1 MNETANLLEE
11 SARVI
16 EVSDGR
22 LIAETASRSSC
33 SHCGAGSCS
42 TSVVAKLFGL
52 RRNRLVVANTLGAR
66 VGDEVVVGIPD
77 QVLVSASLLA
87 YLLPLVAMLGVT
99 AVGDRLGLSEFPLS
113 LLALSGLASGFLTV
127 RWHLRRSASQR
138 YEPRLVRIVAS
149 GGRRVELPTMTIRN

>member
-1 MNETANLLEE
+1 MSETAGMLEE
-11 SARVI
+11 TARVI
-16 EVSDGR
+16 EVKDGW

-52 RRNRLVVANTLGAR
+52 RHNRLLIDNTLGAR

-87 YLLPLVAMLGVT
+87 YLLPLVVMLCVT
-99 AVGDRLGLSEFPLS
+99 AVGDRLGMNEFALS
-113 LLALSGLASGFLTV
+113 LLAPSGLALGFFTV
-127 RWHLRRSASQR
+127 RWHLRRNASQR
-138 YEPRLVRIVAS
+138 YEPRLVRIVAP
-149 GGRRVELPTMTIRN
+149 GYRRVELPTMTSRN

>member
-1 MNETANLLEE
+1 MNECDNLLEE
-11 SARVI
+11 TARVI
-16 EVSDGR
+16 EVSNGR

-42 TSVVAKLFGL
+42 TSVVARLFGL
-52 RRNRLVVANTLGAR
+52 RRNRLLIANTLGAR

-99 AVGDRLGLSEFPLS
+99 AVGDRLGMGEFALS
-113 LLALSGLASGFLTV
+113 LLALAGLALGFFTV

-138 YEPRLVRIVAS
+138 YEPRLVRIVAP
-149 GGRRVELPTMTIRN
+149 GLRRVEMPTWPN